1 MGDRLTDDVHARS
14 AGLGPIDR
22 TSKVPLYH
30 QLYAVLRANIVGGAW
45 RPGEMIPAES
55 ELVAHYGISRTTVR
69 QVLALLVKERL
80 IFRQRGRGSFVAHP
94 TVEQGLTR
102 IISFTEDMRRRGFRP
117 GTRVLA
123 AEIVPAA
130 ADIAGQLQIAP
141 GEELALLRR
150 LRLADGDPLSI
161 EESYLVHRHCRGVL
175 ERDYAL
181 EPLRE
186 ALERDHGIRLVRARQ
201 IIRATGAPRDV
212 AALLGVPVRAPLLVV
227 ERVSFSQQDVAV
239 EFLHCYHRGDRYT
252 LHNELQG

>member
-1 MGDRLTDDVHARS
+1 MHARR

-22 TSKVPLYH
+22 TSKLPLYH
-30 QLYAVLRANIVGGAW
+30 QLHAVLHANIVGGAW
-45 RPGEMIPAES
+45 RPGDMIPAES

-69 QVLALLVKERL
+69 QVLDRLVKEGL
-80 IFRQRGRGSFVAHP
+80 IVRQRGRGSFVAHP
-94 TVEQGLTR
+94 TVEQGLSR

-123 AEIVPAA
+123 AEVIPAP

-141 GEELALLRR
+141 GEDLALVRR
-150 LRLADGDPLSI
+150 LRLADGDPMSI
-161 EESYLVHRHCRGVL
+161 EESYLVHRHCRGAL

-201 IIRATGAPRDV
+201 VIRAINAPRDV
-212 AALLGVPVRAPLLVV
+212 AALLGVAARAPLLVV
-227 ERVSFSQQDVAV
+227 ERVSFSQHDVAV
-239 EFLHCYHRGDRYT
+239 EYLRCYHRGDRYA
-252 LHNELQG
+252 LYNELQG